1 MNQSLKEKLKPIFE
15 ELVFKLIQSK
25 PDNPAEY
32 MLHYLLKKEGY
43 TTTGITVEEK
53 KELEHLRK
61 EISKYRQL
69 QLDNKKEDDQD
80 ENEHDKSITDD
91 ENEDDEKEADSLIE
105 KQMAMA
111 KARMSRQREGVSA
124 EAYGEFNKKS
134 HFQPRVIEKTKEQV
148 ERIKIRVLQSFLFN
162 SLEGKDV
169 DIVINAME
177 EKRFSSGETVI
188 EQGDKGD
195 VLYIVEV
202 GELDCFK
209 KFSKDEERKYLKTY
223 QSGEA
228 FGELALLYNA
238 PRAATVVTKTD
249 VILWSLDRETF
260 NNIVKEAA
268 QKKRNQ
274 YEEFLSKV
282 EILSTVEK
290 YELSQIAD
298 ALKTGIYAPS
308 DYIIKEG
315 EVGDV
320 FYIVVDGEAV
330 ATKTL
335 EPGKPPVEVMSYSV
349 GEYFGELALLKGEP
363 RAANV
368 IAKSKLKV
376 VSLDRH
382 SFKRLLGPI
391 EEILKRNSDKY
402 MKYIK

>member
-15 ELVFKLIQSK
+15 ELVFKLIQAK
-25 PDNPAEY
+25 PEDPAEY

-43 TTTGITVEEK
+43 TTTGITIEEK
-53 KELEHLRK
+53 KELEQLRK
-61 EISKYRQL
+61 EIFKYRQL
-69 QLDNKKEDDQD
+69 HEEHKNENQPED
-80 ENEHDKSITDD
+80 EHDKSVTDD
-91 ENEDDEKEADSLIE
+91 ENEEDEKEADSLIE
-105 KQMAMA
+105 KQIASA
-111 KARMSRQREGVSA
+111 KLRMSKQREGVSA

-134 HFQPRVIEKTKEQV
+134 HFQPRVIEKTIEQV
-148 ERIKIRVLQSFLFN
+148 DRIKIRVLQSFLFN
-162 SLEGKDV
+162 SLEGKDLE
-169 DIVINAME
+169 IVINAME
-177 EKRFSSGETVI
+177 EKRFSGGETVI

-195 VLYIVEV
+195 VLYIVEI
-202 GELDCFK
+202 GELDCYK
-209 KFSKDEERKYLKTY
+209 KFKKDEERKYLKTY

-238 PRAATVVTKTD
+238 PRAATVVAKTD
-249 VILWSLDRETF
+249 VVLWSLDRETF

-268 QKKRNQ
+268 QKKRDQ
-274 YEEFLSKV
+274 YEEFLHNV
-282 EILSTVEK
+282 EILSTVDN

-298 ALKTGIYAPS
+298 ALKTGIYAPG
-308 DYIIKEG
+308 DYVIKEG
-315 EVGDV
+315 EIGDV
-320 FYIVVDGEAV
+320 FYIVVDGDAV

-349 GEYFGELALLKGEP
+349 GGYFGELALLKGEP

-368 IAKSKLKV
+368 IANTKLKV
-376 VSLDRH
+376 VSLDRQ